1 MHATCHAMAQDAQY
15 TFRLSAAVER
25 ALKALTKRMSDNAGV
40 SISTAAV
47 LRKLVTD
54 GLKREGFDP
63 ADFED
68 EDTPAPS
75 AKPIKRK
82 R

>member
-1 MHATCHAMAQDAQY
+1 MHAICHAMAQDAQY

-25 ALKALTKRMSDNAGV
+25 ALKALTTRMSNNAGV

-68 EDTPAPS
+68 EEPT
-75 AKPIKRK
+75 AKPTKRK